1 MSAETPLAATVA
13 APSASPGQA
22 ALAEARTASRRA
34 GVPQWAVAVV
44 VLLVIALIP
53 LVNSQ
58 SVTLNFFLLAMVY
71 ALLGLGWNI
80 IGGYAGQPALGNAI
94 FFGIGAYSSV
104 LMLSTFRLTPWLGL
118 LVGMLLAAA
127 VAYLIGR
134 ATFRLSGHYFAIATI
149 ALNEVVRQVANVTE
163 AIGSAPGLTV
173 SLAPQSLLAFQFDS
187 RVPYYYIGLAFVALV
202 LGGTYLLERLPLGY
216 YLHAIRLDPDAAAS
230 LGVDV
235 TRCKLIAYALAAAV
249 SAAAGTFYAQ
259 YVQFIS
265 PDTTLGL
272 AFSIQ
277 AVLVAAL
284 GGMGTALG
292 PLLGAIVLIFLGEVT
307 RIGMGGGGAPVD
319 LVVYGVLVVLV
330 AVFEPRGLMAVG
342 RRLAARLGLIR

>member
-1 MSAETPLAATVA
+1 MSAESPLAS
-13 APSASPGQA
+13 SASVLPT
-22 ALAEARTASRRA
+22 EARSVARAAARRRS
-34 GVPQWAVAVV
+34 VPQWAVALGL
-44 VLLVIALIP
+44 LLVLALVP

-58 SVTLNFFLLAMVY
+58 AVTLNFFLLAMVY

-94 FFGIGAYSSV
+94 FFGIGAYASV
-104 LMLSTFRLTPWLGL
+104 LMLSALRLTPWLGL
-118 LVGMLLAAA
+118 LVGMALAAA
-127 VAYLIGR
+127 CAGLIGW
-134 ATFRLSGHYFAIATI
+134 ATFRLRGHYFAIATV
-149 ALNEVVRQVANVTE
+149 ALCEVVRQVANVTE
-163 AIGSAPGLTV
+163 PIGSAPGLTV
-173 SLAPQSLLAFQFDS
+173 SLAPESLLAFQFDS
-187 RVPYYYIGLAFVALV
+187 RVPYYYIGLTFVAVV
-202 LGGTYLLERLPLGY
+202 LGGTYLLERLPIGY
-216 YLHAIRLDPDAAAS
+216 YLHAIRLDQEAATS

-235 TRCKLIAYALAAAV
+235 TRYKLIAYAWAAAI
-249 SAAAGTFYAQ
+249 SAAAGAFYAQ

-265 PDTTLGL
+265 PDTTLSL

-292 PLLGAIVLIFLGEVT
+292 PLLGALVLIFLGEVT
-307 RIGMGGGGAPVD
+307 RIGMGGGRVPID

-342 RRLAARLGLIR
+342 RRLAARLGLVS